1 MATGFY
7 LVQGDKTTCGGQII
21 EGAADHTIFGKAA
34 AREKD
39 RVICGKHPGTFL
51 IAGGIVND
59 TIHGRRMAGTL
70 DSESTCP
77 CKAKFI
83 PSMLQDTYEKASG
96 GSGAASESSTSNPVA
111 RPLPAYLTGEKAP
124 SGFVPDY
131 PVLINTRSFPDNNV
145 RQILA
150 DNNNIYMLLTLEE
163 ATEVVGAWDYTKK
176 TWVDIT
182 SDPAGN
188 VIKLYATNIYDV
200 MSLAK
205 VIYKLGEIGITATIY
220 VNHKGTELV
229 KISGY
234 AGVRKTLN
242 APVFST
248 KNPKIIEVGI
258 GKYGL
263 KNAIKQGA
271 IIGFF
276 YVSVVDTIDFIL
288 NDETSLARFIGGLA
302 TDLVKVG
309 LSSAVVMAVG
319 TIFVS
324 SFIVL
329 NLAVVVF
336 VGFVSAAYLNRLDN
350 MFGITDKIVETIS
363 IHIESAQQEFA
374 EKSRELTNDILDL
387 GAMYVAGAL
396 AEGKEVV
403 TSEVKKYV
411 RESIRNVIP
420 RRFDL

>member
-1 MATGFY
+1 
-7 LVQGDKTTCGGQII
+7 
-21 EGAADHTIFGKAA
+21 
-34 AREKD
+34 
-39 RVICGKHPGTFL
+39 
-51 IAGGIVND
+51 
-59 TIHGRRMAGTL
+59 
-70 DSESTCP
+70 
-77 CKAKFI
+77 
-83 PSMLQDTYEKASG
+83 MLQDTYEKASKD
-96 GSGAASESSTSNPVA
+96 SAAASESSASNPVA

-131 PVLINTRSFPDNNV
+131 PLLINTRSFPDNYV
-145 RQILA
+145 RKILA

-163 ATEVVGAWDYTKK
+163 ATEVVGAWDYTEKI
-176 TWVDIT
+176 WVDIT
-182 SDPAGN
+182 SSPVGN
-188 VIKLYATNIYDV
+188 TTKLYATNIYDV
-200 MSLAK
+200 MSLSK

-234 AGVRKTLN
+234 AGVRQILN

-263 KNAIKQGA
+263 KNSIKQGA
-271 IIGFF
+271 IIGFI

-302 TDLVKVG
+302 TDFVKVG
-309 LSSAVVMAVG
+309 LSSAVVMVVG

-336 VGFVSAAYLNRLDN
+336 VGFISAAYLNRLDN
-350 MFGITDKIVETIS
+350 MFGITDKLVDTIS
-363 IHIESAQQEFA
+363 IYIESAQQEFA
-374 EKSRELTNDILDL
+374 EKARKLSNDVLDL
-387 GAMYVAGAL
+387 GAMYIAGAL